1 MIDGHKATSPWLEQL
16 VIGHQAIRWLC
27 LTRLQKACCT
37 GRYTPATMRW
47 LLDLLYLTV
56 AVLTAPIWLVRMVRT
71 GKIRTDWAGRFGR
84 IRADLPPKASPKGG
98 VPTPGLRQRV
108 LLHAV
113 SVGEVNAIRE
123 LVAMLAGPGPD
134 VPMEIVVATTTD
146 TGFARAQTLWGQATS
161 CAQDS
166 AGVQPAGRPIAVVR
180 YPFDFSFAVDRFLGA
195 IDPDVVVLV
204 ELEVWP
210 NFTDACRRRNI
221 PVGVVNGRLTERS
234 FRRYRKVRWLMRH
247 AFARLAF
254 ATVQNEAYAARFREM
269 GAPSDRVVVTG
280 TMKWDTAQIAHEV
293 AGAEELARA
302 MGIDRTR
309 PLIVAGSTAPG
320 EHELLHAATPP
331 DVQLLCA
338 PRKPEWFDD
347 AAAALPGCI
356 RRSETTSTNPKAKIQ
371 NPKSSDRF
379 LLDTI
384 GELRLAYALADVVII
399 GRSFGDLH
407 GSDMMEPVALS
418 KAVIVGPAV
427 SDFQDTV
434 DALLAGGGIVQTTAE
449 ALPDAIRELLNDPE
463 RRRELAERGRSV
475 IRSHQGATARNAE
488 IVRAALSRQNQN
500 PPPRINR
507 DGGGGE
513 RRKAVE

>member
-1 MIDGHKATSPWLEQL
+1 
-16 VIGHQAIRWLC
+16 
-27 LTRLQKACCT
+27 
-37 GRYTPATMRW
+37 MRW

-56 AVLTAPIWLVRMVRT
+56 AALTAPIWLVRMVRT

-84 IRADLPPKASPKGG
+84 VRADLPPKASPKGG
-98 VPTPGLRQRV
+98 MPSTGSRPRV
-108 LLHAV
+108 LFHAV

-123 LVAMLAGPGPD
+123 LVTMLADAGQDIPLQ
-134 VPMEIVVATTTD
+134 IVVATTTD
-146 TGFARAQTLWGQATS
+146 TGFARAQALWGESTS
-161 CAQDS
+161 ASQGS
-166 AGVQPAGRPIAVVR
+166 APNQREDRPIAVVR
-180 YPFDFSFAVDRFLGA
+180 YPFDFSFAVDRFLRA
-195 IDPDVVVLV
+195 IAPDVVVLV

-210 NFTDACRRRNI
+210 NFSDACRRRGVS
-221 PVGVVNGRLTERS
+221 VGVVNGRLTQRS

-254 ATVQNEAYAARFREM
+254 AAVQNEAYAARFRAM

-280 TMKWDTAQIAHEV
+280 TMKWDTAQIADQV
-293 AGAEELARA
+293 DGAEELARA

-356 RRSETTSTNPKAKIQ
+356 RRSAVLHDSPHPQTAIHNPPA
-371 NPKSSDRF
+371 DRF

-384 GELRLAYALADVVII
+384 GELRQAYALADVVII

-407 GSDMMEPVALS
+407 GSDMMEPVALG

-434 DALLAGGGIVQTTAE
+434 DALQADGGIVQTTAD
-449 ALPDAIRELLNDPE
+449 ALPDAIKELLNDPQ
-463 RRRELAERGRSV
+463 RRNALAERGCAV
-475 IRSHQGATARNAE
+475 IRAHQGATARNAE
-488 IVRAALSRQNQN
+488 IVRKALDHTRQK
-500 PPPRINR
+500 
-507 DGGGGE
+507 E
-513 RRKAVE
+513 TRRPG